1 MWLVLSVCFVTIT
14 AILGITELLRRF
26 WLYIMRP
33 KESPPFLLV
42 IKLKEDI
49 AVQQI
54 WYALEFCSWEKK
66 GDFSAVAVI
75 ANELSAETNEKIKKI
90 IKERNDIIF
99 YNGN

>member
-1 MWLVLSVCFVTIT
+1 MWLVLSVCFVTFISV
-14 AILGITELLRRF
+14 LGITEILRRF

-33 KESPPFLLV
+33 KDSEPFLLV

-54 WYALEFCSWEKK
+54 WYALEFCSWENK
-66 GDFSAVAVI
+66 GDFSAVVVI
-75 ANELSAETNEKIKKI
+75 STELSAETNEKIKKI
-90 IKERNDIIF
+90 IKDRNDIII